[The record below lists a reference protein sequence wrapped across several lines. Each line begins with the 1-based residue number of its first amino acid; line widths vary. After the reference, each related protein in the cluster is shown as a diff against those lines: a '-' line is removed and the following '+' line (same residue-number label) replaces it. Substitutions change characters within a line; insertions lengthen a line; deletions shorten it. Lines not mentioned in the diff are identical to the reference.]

1 MSFNVYK
8 WRRDQLLN
16 ESSIHPDPKDLTTNP
31 EADLKKYRKDVLQQL
46 LNDAEKDPD
55 ITPETINYL
64 KGEIS
69 KLNEGED
76 KITVKSIKLSDL
88 KADDKLPTN
97 IGMGTFTK
105 NPITT
110 EEDLE
115 EWREAFLERYG
126 DIELIRGNLG
136 YQASSK
142 HPANVQAQADFD
154 KYAKRG

>member
-1 MSFNVYK
+1 MAFNIYK
-8 WRRDQLLN
+8 WRRDQLLV

-46 LNDAEKDPD
+46 LKDLENN
-55 ITPETINYL
+55 PEAVKVI
-64 KGEIS
+64 KGKIEAI
-69 KLNEGED
+69 NEGED
-76 KITVKSIKLSDL
+76 KITVKSIQLSDL

-110 EEDLE
+110 EEELE
-115 EWREAFLERYG
+115 EWRESFFDRYG
-126 DIELIRGNLG
+126 DIELVRGNLG

-142 HPANVQAQADFD
+142 HPSNVQAQADFD